1 MPAYEFTEM
10 ESVKTH
16 ARYRKEEEL
25 PKRLN
30 YWGYTKAFH
39 FAPKRA
45 YAATKDPVR
54 EFKDMVKTMHRLG
67 IEVLMEFYFPEGC
80 SPRYITE
87 CLQYWVQEY
96 HVDGFHV
103 RGVQGICNL
112 MATDPLFAD
121 TKLLNIYFPVEEI
134 YGKKN
139 LPKKRMVA
147 ECNDGFMIDVRRFLK
162 GDEESL
168 KAFAERMRRNPKGS
182 GLINY
187 IASHDGFTL
196 CDLVSYEERH
206 NEDNGEQN
214 RDGRVQNYSWNCGE
228 EGKSRKKKI
237 LELRNRQMKNAWC
250 MLLLSAG
257 TPMILAGDE
266 SEEIQTET
274 QQSEPDETDPEDTK
288 EKDQDLDEKAAQR
301 EKEKEKA
308 KDKKDSSKSEKDAM
322 SEQKFDERFEK
333 LVIDPEELEKS
344 FRFETVAKEYALAK
358 ADLKIYTAKNSH
370 ADVAGTLAKDGLCYI
385 LWKGKNWSYVESGN
399 VRGYVKNKNVLT
411 GEVVRVKVALKKEG
425 FMTLA
430 KAKID
435 PKENPAYASVKKT
448 IQETVVKRVNA
459 VAKENEL
466 NVREE
471 KSTDARVVGVIPQ
484 GGLCY
489 ILADQGQE
497 WCYVESGDVRG
508 FVKSE
513 LLLTGKEADAIVK
526 ATKRKNMTLA
536 TEEIRPEENRA
547 LYYTFTSTQKAH
559 SEKVKYLG
567 KFKLTAYCACQI
579 CCGEFANGIT
589 ASGTVPIQGQTV
601 AMYGVPF
608 GTKLIVDDVVYT
620 VEDRGTPYGHID
632 IYMVDHEAAAA
643 FGTREADVYLGK

>member
-1 MPAYEFTEM
+1 MKVETFQAMGAVPVKDGIVFSMERKNNEEASLLLYKKGSKEVIQEIPFPATNTIGDIVSVKAEKIASARYEYNFCIDGKVTLDPYAKVLIGTGKFGEEHPEGHEVRCAMIAGNYDWEDDRKPQIAYEDAVMYSFHVRGFTKQRYSGVRHKGTFLGITEKAEYFKELGINQIKLMPAYEFTEM

-266 SEEIQTET
+266 FCNSQLGNNNPYCLDNEISWLDWKGYKSGNSE
-274 QQSEPDETDPEDTK
+274 
-288 EKDQDLDEKAAQR
+288 
-301 EKEKEKA
+301 
-308 KDKKDSSKSEKDAM
+308 M
-322 SEQKFDERFEK
+322 
-333 LVIDPEELEKS
+333 
-344 FRFETVAKEYALAK
+344 FRFVKDLIAFRKKHKILHMGQELSMTDSLSCGFPGISYHSSSAWYGELDGQNRKIGVMYCGKYADEDEL
-358 ADLKIYTAKNSH
+358 IYIAYNMHWMEHTFALP
-370 ADVAGTLAKDGLCYI
+370 ALPG
-385 LWKGKNWSYVESGN
+385 
-399 VRGYVKNKNVLT
+399 GYRWN
-411 GEVVRVKVALKKEG
+411 VALDTSEGILEEDKWRLLPDSRQVQVSSRTVIVLIGRKHKDVKESNR
-425 FMTLA
+425 TLHNHH
-430 KAKID
+430 KA
-435 PKENPAYASVKKT
+435 
-448 IQETVVKRVNA
+448 
-459 VAKENEL
+459 
-466 NVREE
+466 
-471 KSTDARVVGVIPQ
+471 
-484 GGLCY
+484 
-489 ILADQGQE
+489 
-497 WCYVESGDVRG
+497 
-508 FVKSE
+508 
-513 LLLTGKEADAIVK
+513 
-526 ATKRKNMTLA
+526 
-536 TEEIRPEENRA
+536 
-547 LYYTFTSTQKAH
+547 
-559 SEKVKYLG
+559 
-567 KFKLTAYCACQI
+567 
-579 CCGEFANGIT
+579 
-589 ASGTVPIQGQTV
+589 
-601 AMYGVPF
+601 
-608 GTKLIVDDVVYT
+608 
-620 VEDRGTPYGHID
+620 
-632 IYMVDHEAAAA
+632 
-643 FGTREADVYLGK
+643 

>member
-1 MPAYEFTEM
+1 MDPYAKVLIGTGKFGEEHPEGHEVRCAMIAGNYDWEDDRKPQITYEDAVMYSFHVRGFTKQRYSGVRHKGTFLGITEKAEYFKELGINQIKLMPAYEFTEM

-266 SEEIQTET
+266 FCNSQLGNNNPYCLDNEISWLDWKVYKSGNSE
-274 QQSEPDETDPEDTK
+274 
-288 EKDQDLDEKAAQR
+288 
-301 EKEKEKA
+301 
-308 KDKKDSSKSEKDAM
+308 M
-322 SEQKFDERFEK
+322 
-333 LVIDPEELEKS
+333 
-344 FRFETVAKEYALAK
+344 FRFVKDLIAFRKKHKILHMGQELSMTDSLSCGFPGISYHSSSAWYGELDGQNRKIGVMYCGKYADEDEL
-358 ADLKIYTAKNSH
+358 IYIAYNMHWMEHTFALP
-370 ADVAGTLAKDGLCYI
+370 ALPG
-385 LWKGKNWSYVESGN
+385 
-399 VRGYVKNKNVLT
+399 GYRWN
-411 GEVVRVKVALKKEG
+411 VALDTSEGILEEDKWRLLPDSRQVQVSSRTVIVLIGRKHKDVKESNR
-425 FMTLA
+425 TLHNHH
-430 KAKID
+430 KA
-435 PKENPAYASVKKT
+435 
-448 IQETVVKRVNA
+448 
-459 VAKENEL
+459 
-466 NVREE
+466 
-471 KSTDARVVGVIPQ
+471 
-484 GGLCY
+484 
-489 ILADQGQE
+489 
-497 WCYVESGDVRG
+497 
-508 FVKSE
+508 
-513 LLLTGKEADAIVK
+513 
-526 ATKRKNMTLA
+526 
-536 TEEIRPEENRA
+536 
-547 LYYTFTSTQKAH
+547 
-559 SEKVKYLG
+559 
-567 KFKLTAYCACQI
+567 
-579 CCGEFANGIT
+579 
-589 ASGTVPIQGQTV
+589 
-601 AMYGVPF
+601 
-608 GTKLIVDDVVYT
+608 
-620 VEDRGTPYGHID
+620 
-632 IYMVDHEAAAA
+632 
-643 FGTREADVYLGK
+643 

>member
-1 MPAYEFTEM
+1 MKVETFQAMGAVPVKDGIGFSMERKNNEEASLLLYKKGSKEVIQEIPFPATNTIGDIVCVKAEKIASARYEYNFCIDGKVTLDPYAKVLIGTGKFGEEHPEGHEVRCAMIAGNYDWEDDRKPQIAYEDAVMYSFHVRGFTKQRYSGVRHKGTFLGITEKAEYFKELGINQIKLMPAYEFAEM

-16 ARYRKEEEL
+16 ARYRKEEL

-266 SEEIQTET
+266 FCNSQLGNNNPYCLDNEISWLDWKGYKSGNSE
-274 QQSEPDETDPEDTK
+274 
-288 EKDQDLDEKAAQR
+288 
-301 EKEKEKA
+301 
-308 KDKKDSSKSEKDAM
+308 M
-322 SEQKFDERFEK
+322 
-333 LVIDPEELEKS
+333 
-344 FRFETVAKEYALAK
+344 FRFVKDLIAFRKKHKILHMGQELSMTDSLSCGFPGISYHSSSAWYGELDGQNRKIGVMYCGKYADEDEL
-358 ADLKIYTAKNSH
+358 IYIAYNMHWMEHTFALP
-370 ADVAGTLAKDGLCYI
+370 ALPG
-385 LWKGKNWSYVESGN
+385 
-399 VRGYVKNKNVLT
+399 GYRWN
-411 GEVVRVKVALKKEG
+411 VALDTSEGILEEDKWRLLPDSRQVQVSSRTVIVLIGRKHKDVKESNR
-425 FMTLA
+425 TLHNHH
-430 KAKID
+430 KA
-435 PKENPAYASVKKT
+435 
-448 IQETVVKRVNA
+448 
-459 VAKENEL
+459 
-466 NVREE
+466 
-471 KSTDARVVGVIPQ
+471 
-484 GGLCY
+484 
-489 ILADQGQE
+489 
-497 WCYVESGDVRG
+497 
-508 FVKSE
+508 
-513 LLLTGKEADAIVK
+513 
-526 ATKRKNMTLA
+526 
-536 TEEIRPEENRA
+536 
-547 LYYTFTSTQKAH
+547 
-559 SEKVKYLG
+559 
-567 KFKLTAYCACQI
+567 
-579 CCGEFANGIT
+579 
-589 ASGTVPIQGQTV
+589 
-601 AMYGVPF
+601 
-608 GTKLIVDDVVYT
+608 
-620 VEDRGTPYGHID
+620 
-632 IYMVDHEAAAA
+632 
-643 FGTREADVYLGK
+643 

>member
-1 MPAYEFTEM
+1 MKVETFQAMGAVPVKDGIVFSMERKNNEEASLLLYKKGSKEVIQEIPFPATNTIGDIVCVKAEKIASARYEYNFCIDGKVTLDPYAKVLIGTGKFGEEHPEGHEVRCAMIAGNYDWEDDRKPQIAYEDAVMYSFHVRGFTKQRYSGVRHKGTFLGITEKAVYFKELGINQIKLMPAYEFAEM

-266 SEEIQTET
+266 FCNSQLGNNNPYCLDNEISWLDWKGYKSGNSE
-274 QQSEPDETDPEDTK
+274 
-288 EKDQDLDEKAAQR
+288 
-301 EKEKEKA
+301 
-308 KDKKDSSKSEKDAM
+308 M
-322 SEQKFDERFEK
+322 
-333 LVIDPEELEKS
+333 
-344 FRFETVAKEYALAK
+344 FRFVKDLIAFRKKHKILHMGQELSMTDSLSCGFPGISYHSSSAWYGELDGQNRKIGVMYCGKYADEDEL
-358 ADLKIYTAKNSH
+358 IYIAYNMHWMEHTFALP
-370 ADVAGTLAKDGLCYI
+370 ALPG
-385 LWKGKNWSYVESGN
+385 
-399 VRGYVKNKNVLT
+399 GYRWN
-411 GEVVRVKVALKKEG
+411 VALDTSEGILEEDKWRLLPDSRQVQVSSRTVIVLIGRKHKDVKESNR
-425 FMTLA
+425 TLHNHH
-430 KAKID
+430 KA
-435 PKENPAYASVKKT
+435 
-448 IQETVVKRVNA
+448 
-459 VAKENEL
+459 
-466 NVREE
+466 
-471 KSTDARVVGVIPQ
+471 
-484 GGLCY
+484 
-489 ILADQGQE
+489 
-497 WCYVESGDVRG
+497 
-508 FVKSE
+508 
-513 LLLTGKEADAIVK
+513 
-526 ATKRKNMTLA
+526 
-536 TEEIRPEENRA
+536 
-547 LYYTFTSTQKAH
+547 
-559 SEKVKYLG
+559 
-567 KFKLTAYCACQI
+567 
-579 CCGEFANGIT
+579 
-589 ASGTVPIQGQTV
+589 
-601 AMYGVPF
+601 
-608 GTKLIVDDVVYT
+608 
-620 VEDRGTPYGHID
+620 
-632 IYMVDHEAAAA
+632 
-643 FGTREADVYLGK
+643 

>member
-1 MPAYEFTEM
+1 MKVETFQAMGAVPVKDGIVFSMERKNNEEASLLLYKKGSKEVIQEIPFPATNTIGDIVCVKAEKIASARYEYNFCIDGKVTLDPYAKVLIGTGKFGEEHPEGHEVRCAMIAGNYDWEDDRKPQIAYEDAVMYSFHVRGFTKQRYSGVRHKGTFLGITEKAEYFKELGINQIKLMPAYEFTEM

-187 IASHDGFTL
+187 IASHAGFTL

-266 SEEIQTET
+266 FCNSQLGNNNPYCLDNEISWLDWKGYKSGNSE
-274 QQSEPDETDPEDTK
+274 
-288 EKDQDLDEKAAQR
+288 
-301 EKEKEKA
+301 
-308 KDKKDSSKSEKDAM
+308 M
-322 SEQKFDERFEK
+322 
-333 LVIDPEELEKS
+333 
-344 FRFETVAKEYALAK
+344 FRFVKDLIAFRKKHKILHMGQELSMTDSLSCGFPGISYHSSSAWYGELDGQNRKIGVMYCGKYADEDEL
-358 ADLKIYTAKNSH
+358 IYIAYNMHWMEHTFALP
-370 ADVAGTLAKDGLCYI
+370 ALP
-385 LWKGKNWSYVESGN
+385 SGYRWN
-399 VRGYVKNKNVLT
+399 
-411 GEVVRVKVALKKEG
+411 VALDTSEGILEEDKWRLLPDSRQVQVSSRTVTVLIGRKHKDVKESNR
-425 FMTLA
+425 TLHNHH
-430 KAKID
+430 KA
-435 PKENPAYASVKKT
+435 
-448 IQETVVKRVNA
+448 
-459 VAKENEL
+459 
-466 NVREE
+466 
-471 KSTDARVVGVIPQ
+471 
-484 GGLCY
+484 
-489 ILADQGQE
+489 
-497 WCYVESGDVRG
+497 
-508 FVKSE
+508 
-513 LLLTGKEADAIVK
+513 
-526 ATKRKNMTLA
+526 
-536 TEEIRPEENRA
+536 
-547 LYYTFTSTQKAH
+547 
-559 SEKVKYLG
+559 
-567 KFKLTAYCACQI
+567 
-579 CCGEFANGIT
+579 
-589 ASGTVPIQGQTV
+589 
-601 AMYGVPF
+601 
-608 GTKLIVDDVVYT
+608 
-620 VEDRGTPYGHID
+620 
-632 IYMVDHEAAAA
+632 
-643 FGTREADVYLGK
+643 

>member
-1 MPAYEFTEM
+1 MKVETFQAMGAVPVKDGIVFSMERKNNEEASLLLYKKGSKEVIQEIPFPATNTIGDIVCVKAEKIASARYEYNFCIDGKVTLDPYAKVLIGTGKFGEEHPEGHEVRCAMIAGNYDWEDDRKPQIAYEDAVMYSFHVRGFTKQRYSGVRHKGTFLGITEKAEYFKELGINQIKLMPAYEFTEM

-16 ARYRKEEEL
+16 ARYRKKEEL

-80 SPRYITE
+80 NPRYITE

-266 SEEIQTET
+266 FCNSQLGNNNPYCLDNEISWLDWKGYKSGNSE
-274 QQSEPDETDPEDTK
+274 
-288 EKDQDLDEKAAQR
+288 
-301 EKEKEKA
+301 
-308 KDKKDSSKSEKDAM
+308 M
-322 SEQKFDERFEK
+322 
-333 LVIDPEELEKS
+333 
-344 FRFETVAKEYALAK
+344 FRFVKDLIAFRKKHKILHMGQELSMTDSLSCGFPGISYHSSSAWYGELDGQNRKIGVMYCGKYADEDEL
-358 ADLKIYTAKNSH
+358 IYIAYNMHWMEHTFALP
-370 ADVAGTLAKDGLCYI
+370 ALPG
-385 LWKGKNWSYVESGN
+385 
-399 VRGYVKNKNVLT
+399 GYRWN
-411 GEVVRVKVALKKEG
+411 VALDTSEGILEEDKWRLLPDSRQVQVSSRTVIVLIGRKHKDVKESNR
-425 FMTLA
+425 TLHNHH
-430 KAKID
+430 KA
-435 PKENPAYASVKKT
+435 
-448 IQETVVKRVNA
+448 
-459 VAKENEL
+459 
-466 NVREE
+466 
-471 KSTDARVVGVIPQ
+471 
-484 GGLCY
+484 
-489 ILADQGQE
+489 
-497 WCYVESGDVRG
+497 
-508 FVKSE
+508 
-513 LLLTGKEADAIVK
+513 
-526 ATKRKNMTLA
+526 
-536 TEEIRPEENRA
+536 
-547 LYYTFTSTQKAH
+547 
-559 SEKVKYLG
+559 
-567 KFKLTAYCACQI
+567 
-579 CCGEFANGIT
+579 
-589 ASGTVPIQGQTV
+589 
-601 AMYGVPF
+601 
-608 GTKLIVDDVVYT
+608 
-620 VEDRGTPYGHID
+620 
-632 IYMVDHEAAAA
+632 
-643 FGTREADVYLGK
+643 

>member
-1 MPAYEFTEM
+1 MKVETFQAMGAVPVKDGIVFSMERKNNEEASLLLYKKGSKEVIQEIPFPATNTIGDIVCVKAEKIASARYEYNFCIDEKVTLDPYAKVLIGTGKFGEEHPEGHEVRCAMIAGNYDWEDDRKPQIAYEDAVMYSFHVRGFTKQRYSGVRHKGTFLGITEKAEYFKELGINQIKLMPAYEFAEM

-182 GLINY
+182 GLIKY

-266 SEEIQTET
+266 FCNSQLGNNNPYCLDNEISWLDWKGYKSGNSE
-274 QQSEPDETDPEDTK
+274 
-288 EKDQDLDEKAAQR
+288 
-301 EKEKEKA
+301 
-308 KDKKDSSKSEKDAM
+308 M
-322 SEQKFDERFEK
+322 
-333 LVIDPEELEKS
+333 
-344 FRFETVAKEYALAK
+344 FRFVKDLIAFRKKHKILHMGQELSMTDSLSCGFPGISYHSSSAWYGELDGQNRKIGVMYCGKYADEDEL
-358 ADLKIYTAKNSH
+358 IYIAYNMHWMEHTFALP
-370 ADVAGTLAKDGLCYI
+370 ALPG
-385 LWKGKNWSYVESGN
+385 
-399 VRGYVKNKNVLT
+399 GYRWN
-411 GEVVRVKVALKKEG
+411 VALDTSEGILEEDKWRLLPDSRQVQVSSRTVIVLIGRKHKDVKESNR
-425 FMTLA
+425 TLHNHH
-430 KAKID
+430 KA
-435 PKENPAYASVKKT
+435 
-448 IQETVVKRVNA
+448 
-459 VAKENEL
+459 
-466 NVREE
+466 
-471 KSTDARVVGVIPQ
+471 
-484 GGLCY
+484 
-489 ILADQGQE
+489 
-497 WCYVESGDVRG
+497 
-508 FVKSE
+508 
-513 LLLTGKEADAIVK
+513 
-526 ATKRKNMTLA
+526 
-536 TEEIRPEENRA
+536 
-547 LYYTFTSTQKAH
+547 
-559 SEKVKYLG
+559 
-567 KFKLTAYCACQI
+567 
-579 CCGEFANGIT
+579 
-589 ASGTVPIQGQTV
+589 
-601 AMYGVPF
+601 
-608 GTKLIVDDVVYT
+608 
-620 VEDRGTPYGHID
+620 
-632 IYMVDHEAAAA
+632 
-643 FGTREADVYLGK
+643 

>member
-1 MPAYEFTEM
+1 MKVETFQAMGAVPVKDGIVFSMERKNNEEASLLLYKKGSKEVIQEIPFPATNTIGDIVCVKAEKIASARYEYNFCIDGKVTLDPYAKVLIGTGKFGEEHPEGHEVRCAMIAGNYDWEDDRKPQIAYEDAVMYSFHVRGFTKQRYSGVRHKGTFLGITEKAEYFKELGINQIKLMPSYEFTEM

-266 SEEIQTET
+266 FCNSQLGNNNPYCLDNEISWLDWKGYKSGNSE
-274 QQSEPDETDPEDTK
+274 
-288 EKDQDLDEKAAQR
+288 
-301 EKEKEKA
+301 
-308 KDKKDSSKSEKDAM
+308 M
-322 SEQKFDERFEK
+322 
-333 LVIDPEELEKS
+333 
-344 FRFETVAKEYALAK
+344 FRFVKDLIAFRKKHKILHMGQELSMTDSLSCGFPGISYHSSSAWYGELDGQNRKIGVMYCGKYADEDEL
-358 ADLKIYTAKNSH
+358 IYIAYNMHWMEHTFALP
-370 ADVAGTLAKDGLCYI
+370 ALPG
-385 LWKGKNWSYVESGN
+385 
-399 VRGYVKNKNVLT
+399 GYRWN
-411 GEVVRVKVALKKEG
+411 VALDTSEGILEEDKWRLLPDSRQVQVSSRTVIVLIGRKHKDVKESNR
-425 FMTLA
+425 TLHNHH
-430 KAKID
+430 KA
-435 PKENPAYASVKKT
+435 
-448 IQETVVKRVNA
+448 
-459 VAKENEL
+459 
-466 NVREE
+466 
-471 KSTDARVVGVIPQ
+471 
-484 GGLCY
+484 
-489 ILADQGQE
+489 
-497 WCYVESGDVRG
+497 
-508 FVKSE
+508 
-513 LLLTGKEADAIVK
+513 
-526 ATKRKNMTLA
+526 
-536 TEEIRPEENRA
+536 
-547 LYYTFTSTQKAH
+547 
-559 SEKVKYLG
+559 
-567 KFKLTAYCACQI
+567 
-579 CCGEFANGIT
+579 
-589 ASGTVPIQGQTV
+589 
-601 AMYGVPF
+601 
-608 GTKLIVDDVVYT
+608 
-620 VEDRGTPYGHID
+620 
-632 IYMVDHEAAAA
+632 
-643 FGTREADVYLGK
+643 

>member
-1 MPAYEFTEM
+1 MKVETFQAMGAVPVKDGIVFSMERKNNEEASLLLYKKGSKEVIQEIPFPATNTIGDIVCVKAEKIASARYEYNFCIDGKVTLDPYAKVLIGTGKFGKEHPEGHEVRCAMIAGNYDWEDDRKPQIAYEDAVMYSFHVRGFTKQRYSGVRHKGTFLGITEKAEYFKELGINQIKLMPAYEFAEM

-266 SEEIQTET
+266 FCNSQLGNNNPYCLDNEISWLDWKGYKSGNSE
-274 QQSEPDETDPEDTK
+274 
-288 EKDQDLDEKAAQR
+288 
-301 EKEKEKA
+301 
-308 KDKKDSSKSEKDAM
+308 M
-322 SEQKFDERFEK
+322 
-333 LVIDPEELEKS
+333 
-344 FRFETVAKEYALAK
+344 FRFVKDLIAFRKKHKILHMGQELSMTDSLSCGFPGISYHSSSAWYGELDGQNRKIGVMYCGKYADEDEL
-358 ADLKIYTAKNSH
+358 IYIAYNMHWMEHTFALP
-370 ADVAGTLAKDGLCYI
+370 ALP
-385 LWKGKNWSYVESGN
+385 SGYRWN
-399 VRGYVKNKNVLT
+399 
-411 GEVVRVKVALKKEG
+411 VALDTSEGILEEDKWRLLPDSRQVQVSSRTVTVLIGRKHKDVKESNR
-425 FMTLA
+425 TLHNHH
-430 KAKID
+430 KA
-435 PKENPAYASVKKT
+435 
-448 IQETVVKRVNA
+448 
-459 VAKENEL
+459 
-466 NVREE
+466 
-471 KSTDARVVGVIPQ
+471 
-484 GGLCY
+484 
-489 ILADQGQE
+489 
-497 WCYVESGDVRG
+497 
-508 FVKSE
+508 
-513 LLLTGKEADAIVK
+513 
-526 ATKRKNMTLA
+526 
-536 TEEIRPEENRA
+536 
-547 LYYTFTSTQKAH
+547 
-559 SEKVKYLG
+559 
-567 KFKLTAYCACQI
+567 
-579 CCGEFANGIT
+579 
-589 ASGTVPIQGQTV
+589 
-601 AMYGVPF
+601 
-608 GTKLIVDDVVYT
+608 
-620 VEDRGTPYGHID
+620 
-632 IYMVDHEAAAA
+632 
-643 FGTREADVYLGK
+643 

>member
-1 MPAYEFTEM
+1 MKVETFQAMGAVPVKDGIVFSMERKNNEEASLLLYKKGSKGVIQEIPFPATNTIGDIVCVKAEKIASARYEYNFCIDGKVTLDPYAKVLIGTGKFGEEHPEGHEVRCAMIAGNYDWEDDRKPQIAYEDAVMYSFHVRGFTKQRYSGVRHKGTFLGITEKAEYFKELGINQIKLMPAYEFAEM

-16 ARYRKEEEL
+16 ARYRKEEL

-266 SEEIQTET
+266 FCNSQLGNNNPYCLDNEISWLDWKGYKSGNSE
-274 QQSEPDETDPEDTK
+274 
-288 EKDQDLDEKAAQR
+288 
-301 EKEKEKA
+301 
-308 KDKKDSSKSEKDAM
+308 M
-322 SEQKFDERFEK
+322 
-333 LVIDPEELEKS
+333 
-344 FRFETVAKEYALAK
+344 FRFVKDLIAFRKKHKILHMGQELSMTDSLSCGFPGISYHSSSAWYGELDGQNRKIGVMYCGKYADEDEL
-358 ADLKIYTAKNSH
+358 IYIAYNMHWMEHTFALP
-370 ADVAGTLAKDGLCYI
+370 ALPG
-385 LWKGKNWSYVESGN
+385 
-399 VRGYVKNKNVLT
+399 GYRWN
-411 GEVVRVKVALKKEG
+411 VALDTSEGILEEDKWRLLPDSRQVQVSSRTVIVLIGRKHKDVKESNR
-425 FMTLA
+425 TLHNHH
-430 KAKID
+430 KA
-435 PKENPAYASVKKT
+435 
-448 IQETVVKRVNA
+448 
-459 VAKENEL
+459 
-466 NVREE
+466 
-471 KSTDARVVGVIPQ
+471 
-484 GGLCY
+484 
-489 ILADQGQE
+489 
-497 WCYVESGDVRG
+497 
-508 FVKSE
+508 
-513 LLLTGKEADAIVK
+513 
-526 ATKRKNMTLA
+526 
-536 TEEIRPEENRA
+536 
-547 LYYTFTSTQKAH
+547 
-559 SEKVKYLG
+559 
-567 KFKLTAYCACQI
+567 
-579 CCGEFANGIT
+579 
-589 ASGTVPIQGQTV
+589 
-601 AMYGVPF
+601 
-608 GTKLIVDDVVYT
+608 
-620 VEDRGTPYGHID
+620 
-632 IYMVDHEAAAA
+632 
-643 FGTREADVYLGK
+643 

>member
-1 MPAYEFTEM
+1 MKVETFQAMGAVPVKDGIVFSMERKNNEEASLLLYKKGSKEVIQEIPFPATNTIGDIVCVKAEKIASARYEYNFCIDGKVTLDPYAKVLVGTGKFGEEHPEGHEVRCAMISGNYDWEDDRKPQIAYEDAVMYSFHVRGFTKQRYSGVRHKGTFLGITEKAEYFKELGINQIKLMPAYEFTEM

-266 SEEIQTET
+266 FCNSQLGNNNPYCLDNEISWLDWKGYKSGNSE
-274 QQSEPDETDPEDTK
+274 
-288 EKDQDLDEKAAQR
+288 
-301 EKEKEKA
+301 
-308 KDKKDSSKSEKDAM
+308 M
-322 SEQKFDERFEK
+322 
-333 LVIDPEELEKS
+333 
-344 FRFETVAKEYALAK
+344 FRFVKDLIAFRKKHKILHMGQELSMTDSLSCGFPGISYHSSSAWYGELDGQNRKIGVMYCGKYADEDEL
-358 ADLKIYTAKNSH
+358 IYIAYNMHWMEHTFALP
-370 ADVAGTLAKDGLCYI
+370 ALPG
-385 LWKGKNWSYVESGN
+385 
-399 VRGYVKNKNVLT
+399 GYRWN
-411 GEVVRVKVALKKEG
+411 VALDTSEGILEEDKWRLLPDSRQVQVSSRTVTVLIGRKHKDVKESNR
-425 FMTLA
+425 TLHNHH
-430 KAKID
+430 KA
-435 PKENPAYASVKKT
+435 
-448 IQETVVKRVNA
+448 
-459 VAKENEL
+459 
-466 NVREE
+466 
-471 KSTDARVVGVIPQ
+471 
-484 GGLCY
+484 
-489 ILADQGQE
+489 
-497 WCYVESGDVRG
+497 
-508 FVKSE
+508 
-513 LLLTGKEADAIVK
+513 
-526 ATKRKNMTLA
+526 
-536 TEEIRPEENRA
+536 
-547 LYYTFTSTQKAH
+547 
-559 SEKVKYLG
+559 
-567 KFKLTAYCACQI
+567 
-579 CCGEFANGIT
+579 
-589 ASGTVPIQGQTV
+589 
-601 AMYGVPF
+601 
-608 GTKLIVDDVVYT
+608 
-620 VEDRGTPYGHID
+620 
-632 IYMVDHEAAAA
+632 
-643 FGTREADVYLGK
+643 

>member
-1 MPAYEFTEM
+1 MKVETFQAMGAVPVKDGIVFSMERKNNEEASLLLYKKGSKEVIQEIPFPATNTIGDIVCVKAEKIASARYEYNFCIDGKVTLDPYAKVLIGTGKFGEEHPEGHEVRCAMIAGNYDWEDDRKPQIAYEDAVMYSFHVRGFTKQRYSGVRHKGTFLGITEKAEYFKELGINQIKLMPAYEFTEM

-121 TKLLNIYFPVEEI
+121 TKLLNIYFQVEEI

-266 SEEIQTET
+266 FCNSQLGNNNPYCLDNEISWLDWKGYKSGNSE
-274 QQSEPDETDPEDTK
+274 
-288 EKDQDLDEKAAQR
+288 
-301 EKEKEKA
+301 
-308 KDKKDSSKSEKDAM
+308 M
-322 SEQKFDERFEK
+322 
-333 LVIDPEELEKS
+333 
-344 FRFETVAKEYALAK
+344 FRFVKDLIAFRKKHKILHMGQELSMTDSLSCGFPGISYHSSSAWYGELDGQNRKIGVMYCGKYADEDEL
-358 ADLKIYTAKNSH
+358 IYIAYNMHWMEHTFALP
-370 ADVAGTLAKDGLCYI
+370 ALPG
-385 LWKGKNWSYVESGN
+385 
-399 VRGYVKNKNVLT
+399 GYRWN
-411 GEVVRVKVALKKEG
+411 VALDTSEGILEEDKWRLLPDSRQVQVSSRTVIVLIGRKHKDVKESNR
-425 FMTLA
+425 TLHNHH
-430 KAKID
+430 KA
-435 PKENPAYASVKKT
+435 
-448 IQETVVKRVNA
+448 
-459 VAKENEL
+459 
-466 NVREE
+466 
-471 KSTDARVVGVIPQ
+471 
-484 GGLCY
+484 
-489 ILADQGQE
+489 
-497 WCYVESGDVRG
+497 
-508 FVKSE
+508 
-513 LLLTGKEADAIVK
+513 
-526 ATKRKNMTLA
+526 
-536 TEEIRPEENRA
+536 
-547 LYYTFTSTQKAH
+547 
-559 SEKVKYLG
+559 
-567 KFKLTAYCACQI
+567 
-579 CCGEFANGIT
+579 
-589 ASGTVPIQGQTV
+589 
-601 AMYGVPF
+601 
-608 GTKLIVDDVVYT
+608 
-620 VEDRGTPYGHID
+620 
-632 IYMVDHEAAAA
+632 
-643 FGTREADVYLGK
+643 

>member
-1 MPAYEFTEM
+1 MKVETFQAMGAVPVKDGIVFSMERKNNEEASLLLYKKGSKEVIQEIPFPATNTIGDIVCVKAEKIASARYEYNFCIDGKVTLDPYAKVLVGTGKFGEEHPEGHEVRCAMIAGNYDWEDDRKPQIAYEDAVMYSFHVRGFTKQRYSGVRHKGTFLGITEKAEYFKELGINQIKLMPAYEFTEM

-103 RGVQGICNL
+103 RGGQGICNL

-266 SEEIQTET
+266 FCNSQLGNNNPYCLDNEISWLDWKGYKSGNSE
-274 QQSEPDETDPEDTK
+274 
-288 EKDQDLDEKAAQR
+288 
-301 EKEKEKA
+301 
-308 KDKKDSSKSEKDAM
+308 M
-322 SEQKFDERFEK
+322 
-333 LVIDPEELEKS
+333 
-344 FRFETVAKEYALAK
+344 FRFVKDLIAFRKKHKILHMGQELSMTDSLSCGFPGISYHSSSAWYGELDGQNRKIGVMYCGKYADEDEL
-358 ADLKIYTAKNSH
+358 IYIAYNMHWMEHTFALP
-370 ADVAGTLAKDGLCYI
+370 ALPG
-385 LWKGKNWSYVESGN
+385 
-399 VRGYVKNKNVLT
+399 GYRWN
-411 GEVVRVKVALKKEG
+411 VALDTSEGILEEDKWRLLPDSRQVQVSSRTVIVLIGRKHKDVKESNR
-425 FMTLA
+425 TLHNHH
-430 KAKID
+430 KA
-435 PKENPAYASVKKT
+435 
-448 IQETVVKRVNA
+448 
-459 VAKENEL
+459 
-466 NVREE
+466 
-471 KSTDARVVGVIPQ
+471 
-484 GGLCY
+484 
-489 ILADQGQE
+489 
-497 WCYVESGDVRG
+497 
-508 FVKSE
+508 
-513 LLLTGKEADAIVK
+513 
-526 ATKRKNMTLA
+526 
-536 TEEIRPEENRA
+536 
-547 LYYTFTSTQKAH
+547 
-559 SEKVKYLG
+559 
-567 KFKLTAYCACQI
+567 
-579 CCGEFANGIT
+579 
-589 ASGTVPIQGQTV
+589 
-601 AMYGVPF
+601 
-608 GTKLIVDDVVYT
+608 
-620 VEDRGTPYGHID
+620 
-632 IYMVDHEAAAA
+632 
-643 FGTREADVYLGK
+643 

>member
-1 MPAYEFTEM
+1 MKVETFQAMGAVPVKDGIVFSMERKNNEEASLLLYKKGSKEVMQEIPFPATNTIGDIVCVKAEKIASARYEYNFCIDGKVTLDPYAKVLIGTGKFGEEHPEGHEVRCAMIAGNYDWEDDRKPQIAYEDAVMYSFHVRGFTKQRYSGVRHKGTFLGITEKAEYFKELGINQIKLMPAYEFIEM

-266 SEEIQTET
+266 FCNSQLGNNNPYCLDNEISWLDWKGYKSGNSE
-274 QQSEPDETDPEDTK
+274 
-288 EKDQDLDEKAAQR
+288 
-301 EKEKEKA
+301 
-308 KDKKDSSKSEKDAM
+308 M
-322 SEQKFDERFEK
+322 
-333 LVIDPEELEKS
+333 
-344 FRFETVAKEYALAK
+344 FRFVKDLIAFRKKHKILHMGQELSMTDSLSCGFPGISYHSSSAWYGELDGQNRKIGVMYCGKYADEDEL
-358 ADLKIYTAKNSH
+358 IYIAYNMHWMEHTFALP
-370 ADVAGTLAKDGLCYI
+370 ALPG
-385 LWKGKNWSYVESGN
+385 
-399 VRGYVKNKNVLT
+399 GYRWN
-411 GEVVRVKVALKKEG
+411 VALDTSEGILEEDKWRLLPDSRQVQVSSRTVIVLIGRKHKDVKESNR
-425 FMTLA
+425 TLHNHH
-430 KAKID
+430 KA
-435 PKENPAYASVKKT
+435 
-448 IQETVVKRVNA
+448 
-459 VAKENEL
+459 
-466 NVREE
+466 
-471 KSTDARVVGVIPQ
+471 
-484 GGLCY
+484 
-489 ILADQGQE
+489 
-497 WCYVESGDVRG
+497 
-508 FVKSE
+508 
-513 LLLTGKEADAIVK
+513 
-526 ATKRKNMTLA
+526 
-536 TEEIRPEENRA
+536 
-547 LYYTFTSTQKAH
+547 
-559 SEKVKYLG
+559 
-567 KFKLTAYCACQI
+567 
-579 CCGEFANGIT
+579 
-589 ASGTVPIQGQTV
+589 
-601 AMYGVPF
+601 
-608 GTKLIVDDVVYT
+608 
-620 VEDRGTPYGHID
+620 
-632 IYMVDHEAAAA
+632 
-643 FGTREADVYLGK
+643 

>member
-1 MPAYEFTEM
+1 MKVETFQAMGAVPVKDGIVFSMERKNNEEASLLLYKKGSKEVIQEIPFPATNTIGDIVCVKAEKIASARYEYNFCIDGKVTLDPYAKVLIGTGKFGEEHPEGHEVRCAMIAGNYDWEDDRKPQIAYEDAVMYSFHVRGFTKQRYSGVRHKGTFLGITEKAEYFKELGINQIKLMPAYEFAEM

-257 TPMILAGDE
+257 PPMILAGDE
-266 SEEIQTET
+266 FCNSQLGNNNPYCLDNEISWLDWKGYKSGNSE
-274 QQSEPDETDPEDTK
+274 
-288 EKDQDLDEKAAQR
+288 
-301 EKEKEKA
+301 
-308 KDKKDSSKSEKDAM
+308 M
-322 SEQKFDERFEK
+322 
-333 LVIDPEELEKS
+333 
-344 FRFETVAKEYALAK
+344 FRFVKDLIAFRKKHKILHMGQELSMTDSLSCGFPGISYHSSSAWYGELDGQNRKIGVMYCGKYADEDEL
-358 ADLKIYTAKNSH
+358 IYIAYNMHWMEHTFALP
-370 ADVAGTLAKDGLCYI
+370 ALPG
-385 LWKGKNWSYVESGN
+385 
-399 VRGYVKNKNVLT
+399 GYRWN
-411 GEVVRVKVALKKEG
+411 VALDTSEGILEEDKWRLLPDSRQVQVSSRTVIVLIGRKHKDVKESNR
-425 FMTLA
+425 TLHNHH
-430 KAKID
+430 KA
-435 PKENPAYASVKKT
+435 
-448 IQETVVKRVNA
+448 
-459 VAKENEL
+459 
-466 NVREE
+466 
-471 KSTDARVVGVIPQ
+471 
-484 GGLCY
+484 
-489 ILADQGQE
+489 
-497 WCYVESGDVRG
+497 
-508 FVKSE
+508 
-513 LLLTGKEADAIVK
+513 
-526 ATKRKNMTLA
+526 
-536 TEEIRPEENRA
+536 
-547 LYYTFTSTQKAH
+547 
-559 SEKVKYLG
+559 
-567 KFKLTAYCACQI
+567 
-579 CCGEFANGIT
+579 
-589 ASGTVPIQGQTV
+589 
-601 AMYGVPF
+601 
-608 GTKLIVDDVVYT
+608 
-620 VEDRGTPYGHID
+620 
-632 IYMVDHEAAAA
+632 
-643 FGTREADVYLGK
+643 

>member
-1 MPAYEFTEM
+1 MKVETFQAMGAVPVKDGIVFSMERKNNEEASLLLYKKGSKEVIQEIPFSATNTIGDIVCVKAEKIASARYEYNFCIDGKVTLDPYAKVLIGTGKFGEEHPEGHEVRCAMIAGNYDWEDDRKPQIAYEDAVMYSFHVRGFTKQRYSGVRHKGTFLGITEKAEYFKELGINQIKLMPAYEFTEM

-54 EFKDMVKTMHRLG
+54 EFKDMVKTMHRIG

-266 SEEIQTET
+266 FCNSQLGNNNPYCLDNEISWLDWKGYKSGNSE
-274 QQSEPDETDPEDTK
+274 
-288 EKDQDLDEKAAQR
+288 
-301 EKEKEKA
+301 
-308 KDKKDSSKSEKDAM
+308 M
-322 SEQKFDERFEK
+322 
-333 LVIDPEELEKS
+333 
-344 FRFETVAKEYALAK
+344 FRFVKDLIAFRKKHKILHMGQELSMTDSLSCGFPGISYHSSSAWYGELDGQNRKIGVMYCGKYADEDEL
-358 ADLKIYTAKNSH
+358 IYIAYNMH
-370 ADVAGTLAKDGLCYI
+370 WMEHIFALPALPG
-385 LWKGKNWSYVESGN
+385 
-399 VRGYVKNKNVLT
+399 GYRWN
-411 GEVVRVKVALKKEG
+411 VALDTSEGILEEDKWRLLPDSRQVQVSSRTVIVLIGRKHKDVKESNR
-425 FMTLA
+425 TLHNHH
-430 KAKID
+430 KA
-435 PKENPAYASVKKT
+435 
-448 IQETVVKRVNA
+448 
-459 VAKENEL
+459 
-466 NVREE
+466 
-471 KSTDARVVGVIPQ
+471 
-484 GGLCY
+484 
-489 ILADQGQE
+489 
-497 WCYVESGDVRG
+497 
-508 FVKSE
+508 
-513 LLLTGKEADAIVK
+513 
-526 ATKRKNMTLA
+526 
-536 TEEIRPEENRA
+536 
-547 LYYTFTSTQKAH
+547 
-559 SEKVKYLG
+559 
-567 KFKLTAYCACQI
+567 
-579 CCGEFANGIT
+579 
-589 ASGTVPIQGQTV
+589 
-601 AMYGVPF
+601 
-608 GTKLIVDDVVYT
+608 
-620 VEDRGTPYGHID
+620 
-632 IYMVDHEAAAA
+632 
-643 FGTREADVYLGK
+643 

>member
-1 MPAYEFTEM
+1 MKVETFQAMGAVPVKDGIVFSMERKNNEEASLLLYKKGSKEVIQEIPFPATNTIGDIVCVKAEKIASARYEYNFCIDGKVTLDPYAKVLIGTGKFGEEHPEGHEVRCAMIAGNYDWEDDRKPQIAYEDAVMYSFHVRGFTKQRYSGVRHKGTFLGITEKAEYFKELGINQIKLMPAYEFTEM

-16 ARYRKEEEL
+16 ARYRKKEEL

-80 SPRYITE
+80 NPRYITE

-266 SEEIQTET
+266 FCNSQLGNNNPYCLDNEISWLDWKGYKSGNSE
-274 QQSEPDETDPEDTK
+274 
-288 EKDQDLDEKAAQR
+288 
-301 EKEKEKA
+301 
-308 KDKKDSSKSEKDAM
+308 M
-322 SEQKFDERFEK
+322 
-333 LVIDPEELEKS
+333 
-344 FRFETVAKEYALAK
+344 FRFVKDLIAFRKKHKILHMGQELSMTDSLSCGFPGISYHSSSAWYGELDGQNRKIGVMYCGKYADEDEL
-358 ADLKIYTAKNSH
+358 IYIAYNMHWMEHTFALP
-370 ADVAGTLAKDGLCYI
+370 ALPG
-385 LWKGKNWSYVESGN
+385 
-399 VRGYVKNKNVLT
+399 GYRWN
-411 GEVVRVKVALKKEG
+411 VALDTSEGILEEDKWRLLPDSRQVQVSSTTVIVLIGRKHKDVKESNR
-425 FMTLA
+425 TLHNHH
-430 KAKID
+430 KA
-435 PKENPAYASVKKT
+435 
-448 IQETVVKRVNA
+448 
-459 VAKENEL
+459 
-466 NVREE
+466 
-471 KSTDARVVGVIPQ
+471 
-484 GGLCY
+484 
-489 ILADQGQE
+489 
-497 WCYVESGDVRG
+497 
-508 FVKSE
+508 
-513 LLLTGKEADAIVK
+513 
-526 ATKRKNMTLA
+526 
-536 TEEIRPEENRA
+536 
-547 LYYTFTSTQKAH
+547 
-559 SEKVKYLG
+559 
-567 KFKLTAYCACQI
+567 
-579 CCGEFANGIT
+579 
-589 ASGTVPIQGQTV
+589 
-601 AMYGVPF
+601 
-608 GTKLIVDDVVYT
+608 
-620 VEDRGTPYGHID
+620 
-632 IYMVDHEAAAA
+632 
-643 FGTREADVYLGK
+643 

>member
-1 MPAYEFTEM
+1 MKVETFQAMGAVPVKDGIVFSMERKNNEEASLLLYKKGSKEVIQEIPFPATNTIGDIVCVKAEKIASARYEYNFCIDGKVTLDPYAKVLIGTGKFGEEHPEGHEVRCAMIAGNYDWEDDRKPQIAYEDAVMYSFHVRGFTKQRYSGVRHKGTFLGITEKAEYFKELGINQIKLMPTYEFAEM

-266 SEEIQTET
+266 FCNSQLGNNNPYCLDNEISWLDWKGYKSGNSE
-274 QQSEPDETDPEDTK
+274 
-288 EKDQDLDEKAAQR
+288 
-301 EKEKEKA
+301 
-308 KDKKDSSKSEKDAM
+308 M
-322 SEQKFDERFEK
+322 
-333 LVIDPEELEKS
+333 
-344 FRFETVAKEYALAK
+344 FRFVKDLIAFRKKHKILHMGQELSMTDSLSCGFPGISYHSSSAWYGELDGQNRKIGVMYCGKYADEDEL
-358 ADLKIYTAKNSH
+358 IYIAYNMHWMEHTFALP
-370 ADVAGTLAKDGLCYI
+370 ALPG
-385 LWKGKNWSYVESGN
+385 
-399 VRGYVKNKNVLT
+399 GYRWN
-411 GEVVRVKVALKKEG
+411 VALDTSEGILEEDKWRLLPDSRQVQVSSRTVIVLIGRKHKDVKESNR
-425 FMTLA
+425 TLHNHH
-430 KAKID
+430 KA
-435 PKENPAYASVKKT
+435 
-448 IQETVVKRVNA
+448 
-459 VAKENEL
+459 
-466 NVREE
+466 
-471 KSTDARVVGVIPQ
+471 
-484 GGLCY
+484 
-489 ILADQGQE
+489 
-497 WCYVESGDVRG
+497 
-508 FVKSE
+508 
-513 LLLTGKEADAIVK
+513 
-526 ATKRKNMTLA
+526 
-536 TEEIRPEENRA
+536 
-547 LYYTFTSTQKAH
+547 
-559 SEKVKYLG
+559 
-567 KFKLTAYCACQI
+567 
-579 CCGEFANGIT
+579 
-589 ASGTVPIQGQTV
+589 
-601 AMYGVPF
+601 
-608 GTKLIVDDVVYT
+608 
-620 VEDRGTPYGHID
+620 
-632 IYMVDHEAAAA
+632 
-643 FGTREADVYLGK
+643 

>member
-1 MPAYEFTEM
+1 MKVETFQAMGAVPVKDGIVFSMERKNNEEASLLLYKKGSKEVIQEIPFPATNTIGDIVCVKAEKIASARYEYNFCIDGKVTLDPYAKVLIGTGKFGEEHPEGHEVRCAMIAGNYDWEDDRKPQIAYEDAVMYSFHVRGFTKQRYSGVRHKGNFLGITEKAEYFKELGINQIKLMPAYEFTEM

-266 SEEIQTET
+266 FCNSQLGNNNPYCLDNEISWLDWKGYKSGNSE
-274 QQSEPDETDPEDTK
+274 
-288 EKDQDLDEKAAQR
+288 
-301 EKEKEKA
+301 
-308 KDKKDSSKSEKDAM
+308 M
-322 SEQKFDERFEK
+322 
-333 LVIDPEELEKS
+333 
-344 FRFETVAKEYALAK
+344 FRFVKDLIAFRKKHKILHMGQELSMTDSLSCGFPGISYHSSSAWYGELDGQNRKIGVMYCGKYADEDEL
-358 ADLKIYTAKNSH
+358 IYIAYNMHWMEHTFALP
-370 ADVAGTLAKDGLCYI
+370 ALPG
-385 LWKGKNWSYVESGN
+385 
-399 VRGYVKNKNVLT
+399 GYRWN
-411 GEVVRVKVALKKEG
+411 VALDTSEG
-425 FMTLA
+425 
-430 KAKID
+430 
-435 PKENPAYASVKKT
+435 
-448 IQETVVKRVNA
+448 
-459 VAKENEL
+459 
-466 NVREE
+466 
-471 KSTDARVVGVIPQ
+471 
-484 GGLCY
+484 
-489 ILADQGQE
+489 ILE
-497 WCYVESGDVRG
+497 
-508 FVKSE
+508 
-513 LLLTGKEADAIVK
+513 
-526 ATKRKNMTLA
+526 
-536 TEEIRPEENRA
+536 
-547 LYYTFTSTQKAH
+547 
-559 SEKVKYLG
+559 
-567 KFKLTAYCACQI
+567 
-579 CCGEFANGIT
+579 
-589 ASGTVPIQGQTV
+589 
-601 AMYGVPF
+601 
-608 GTKLIVDDVVYT
+608 
-620 VEDRGTPYGHID
+620 EDRWRLLPDSRQVQVSSRTVTVLIGRKHK
-632 IYMVDHEAAAA
+632 
-643 FGTREADVYLGK
+643 DVKESNRTLHNHHKA

>member
-1 MPAYEFTEM
+1 MKVETFQAMGAVPVKDGIVFSMERKNNEEASLLLYKKGSKEVIQEIPFPATNTIGDIVCVKAEKIASARYEYNFCIDGKVTLDPYAKVLIGTGKFGEEHPEGHEVRCAMIAGNYDWEDDRKPQIAYEDAVMYSFHVRGFTKQRYSGVRHKGTFLGITEKAEYFKELGINQIKLMPAYEFIEM

-266 SEEIQTET
+266 FCNSQLGNNNPYCLDNEISWLDWKGYKSGNSE
-274 QQSEPDETDPEDTK
+274 
-288 EKDQDLDEKAAQR
+288 
-301 EKEKEKA
+301 
-308 KDKKDSSKSEKDAM
+308 M
-322 SEQKFDERFEK
+322 
-333 LVIDPEELEKS
+333 
-344 FRFETVAKEYALAK
+344 FRFVKDLIAFRKKHKILHMGQELSMTDSLSCGFPGISYHSSSAWYGELDGQNRKIGVMYCGKYADEDELIYIAYNMHWMEHTFALPALPGGYRWNVAL
-358 ADLKIYTAKNSH
+358 D
-370 ADVAGTLAKDGLCYI
+370 
-385 LWKGKNWSYVESGN
+385 
-399 VRGYVKNKNVLT
+399 T
-411 GEVVRVKVALKKEG
+411 GEGILEEDKWRLLPDSRQVQVSSRTVTVLIGRKHKDVKESNR
-425 FMTLA
+425 TLHNHH
-430 KAKID
+430 KA
-435 PKENPAYASVKKT
+435 
-448 IQETVVKRVNA
+448 
-459 VAKENEL
+459 
-466 NVREE
+466 
-471 KSTDARVVGVIPQ
+471 
-484 GGLCY
+484 
-489 ILADQGQE
+489 
-497 WCYVESGDVRG
+497 
-508 FVKSE
+508 
-513 LLLTGKEADAIVK
+513 
-526 ATKRKNMTLA
+526 
-536 TEEIRPEENRA
+536 
-547 LYYTFTSTQKAH
+547 
-559 SEKVKYLG
+559 
-567 KFKLTAYCACQI
+567 
-579 CCGEFANGIT
+579 
-589 ASGTVPIQGQTV
+589 
-601 AMYGVPF
+601 
-608 GTKLIVDDVVYT
+608 
-620 VEDRGTPYGHID
+620 
-632 IYMVDHEAAAA
+632 
-643 FGTREADVYLGK
+643 

>member
-1 MPAYEFTEM
+1 MKVETFQAMGAVPVKDGIVFSMERKNNEEASLLLYKKGSKEVIQEIPFPATNTIGDIVCVKAEKKASARYEYNFCIDGKVTLDPYAKVLIGTGKFGEEHPEGHEVRCAMIAGNYDWEDDRKPQIAYEDAVMYSFHVRGFTKQRYSGVRHKGTFLGITEKAEYFKELGINQIKLMPAYEFTEM

-54 EFKDMVKTMHRLG
+54 EFKDMVKTMHHLG

-266 SEEIQTET
+266 FCNSQLGNNNPYCLDNEISWLDWKGYKSGNSE
-274 QQSEPDETDPEDTK
+274 
-288 EKDQDLDEKAAQR
+288 
-301 EKEKEKA
+301 
-308 KDKKDSSKSEKDAM
+308 M
-322 SEQKFDERFEK
+322 
-333 LVIDPEELEKS
+333 
-344 FRFETVAKEYALAK
+344 FRFVKDLIAFRKKHKILHMGQELSMTDSLSCGFPGISYHSSSAWYGELDGQNRKIGVMYCGKYADEDEL
-358 ADLKIYTAKNSH
+358 IYIAYNMHWMEHTFALP
-370 ADVAGTLAKDGLCYI
+370 ALPG
-385 LWKGKNWSYVESGN
+385 
-399 VRGYVKNKNVLT
+399 GYRWN
-411 GEVVRVKVALKKEG
+411 VALDTSEGILEEDKWRLLPDSRQVQVSSRTVIVLIGRKHKDVKESNR
-425 FMTLA
+425 TLHNHH
-430 KAKID
+430 KA
-435 PKENPAYASVKKT
+435 
-448 IQETVVKRVNA
+448 
-459 VAKENEL
+459 
-466 NVREE
+466 
-471 KSTDARVVGVIPQ
+471 
-484 GGLCY
+484 
-489 ILADQGQE
+489 
-497 WCYVESGDVRG
+497 
-508 FVKSE
+508 
-513 LLLTGKEADAIVK
+513 
-526 ATKRKNMTLA
+526 
-536 TEEIRPEENRA
+536 
-547 LYYTFTSTQKAH
+547 
-559 SEKVKYLG
+559 
-567 KFKLTAYCACQI
+567 
-579 CCGEFANGIT
+579 
-589 ASGTVPIQGQTV
+589 
-601 AMYGVPF
+601 
-608 GTKLIVDDVVYT
+608 
-620 VEDRGTPYGHID
+620 
-632 IYMVDHEAAAA
+632 
-643 FGTREADVYLGK
+643 

>member
-1 MPAYEFTEM
+1 MKVETFQAMGAVPVKDGIVFSMERKHNEEASLLLYKKGSKEVIQEIPFPATNTIGDIVCVKAEKIASARYEYNFCIDGKVTLDPYAKVLIGTGKFGEEHPEGHEVRCAMIAGNYDWEDDRKPQIAYEDAVMYSFHVRGFTKQRYSGVRHKGTFLGITEKAEYFKELGINQIKLMPAYEFTEM

-121 TKLLNIYFPVEEI
+121 TKFLNIYFPVEEI

-266 SEEIQTET
+266 FCNSQLGNNNPYCLDNEISWLDWKGYKSGNSE
-274 QQSEPDETDPEDTK
+274 
-288 EKDQDLDEKAAQR
+288 
-301 EKEKEKA
+301 
-308 KDKKDSSKSEKDAM
+308 M
-322 SEQKFDERFEK
+322 
-333 LVIDPEELEKS
+333 
-344 FRFETVAKEYALAK
+344 FRF
-358 ADLKIYTAKNSH
+358 
-370 ADVAGTLAKDGLCYI
+370 
-385 LWKGKNWSYVESGN
+385 
-399 VRGYVKNKNVLT
+399 VKNLIAFRKKHKILHMGQELSMT
-411 GEVVRVKVALKKEG
+411 DSLSCGFPGISYHSSSAWYGELDGQNRKIGVMYCGKYADEDELIYIAYNMHWMEHTFALPALPGGYRWNVALDTSEGILEEDKWRLLPDSRQVQVSSRTVIVLIGRKHKDVKESNR
-425 FMTLA
+425 TLHNHH
-430 KAKID
+430 KA
-435 PKENPAYASVKKT
+435 
-448 IQETVVKRVNA
+448 
-459 VAKENEL
+459 
-466 NVREE
+466 
-471 KSTDARVVGVIPQ
+471 
-484 GGLCY
+484 
-489 ILADQGQE
+489 
-497 WCYVESGDVRG
+497 
-508 FVKSE
+508 
-513 LLLTGKEADAIVK
+513 
-526 ATKRKNMTLA
+526 
-536 TEEIRPEENRA
+536 
-547 LYYTFTSTQKAH
+547 
-559 SEKVKYLG
+559 
-567 KFKLTAYCACQI
+567 
-579 CCGEFANGIT
+579 
-589 ASGTVPIQGQTV
+589 
-601 AMYGVPF
+601 
-608 GTKLIVDDVVYT
+608 
-620 VEDRGTPYGHID
+620 
-632 IYMVDHEAAAA
+632 
-643 FGTREADVYLGK
+643 

>member
-1 MPAYEFTEM
+1 MKVETFQAMGAVPVKDGIVFSMERKNNEEASLLLYKKGSKEVIQEIPFPATNTIGDIVCVKAEKIASARYEYNFCIDGKVTLDPYAKVLIGTGKFGEEHPEGHEVRCAMIAGNYDWEDDRKPQIAYEDAVMYSFHVRGFTKQRYSGVRHKGTFLGITEKAEYFKELGINQIKLMPAYEFTEM

-67 IEVLMEFYFPEGC
+67 IEVLMEFYCPEGC

-266 SEEIQTET
+266 FCNSQLGNNNPYCLDNEISWLDWKGYKSGNSE
-274 QQSEPDETDPEDTK
+274 
-288 EKDQDLDEKAAQR
+288 
-301 EKEKEKA
+301 
-308 KDKKDSSKSEKDAM
+308 M
-322 SEQKFDERFEK
+322 
-333 LVIDPEELEKS
+333 
-344 FRFETVAKEYALAK
+344 FRFVKDLIAFRKKHKILHMGQELSMTDSLSCGFPGISYHSSSAWYGELDGQNRKIGVMYCGKYADEDEL
-358 ADLKIYTAKNSH
+358 IYIAYNMHWMEHTFALP
-370 ADVAGTLAKDGLCYI
+370 ALP
-385 LWKGKNWSYVESGN
+385 SGYRWN
-399 VRGYVKNKNVLT
+399 
-411 GEVVRVKVALKKEG
+411 VALDTSEGILEEDKWRLLPDSRQVQVSSRTVTVLIGRKHKDVKESNR
-425 FMTLA
+425 TLHNHH
-430 KAKID
+430 KA
-435 PKENPAYASVKKT
+435 
-448 IQETVVKRVNA
+448 
-459 VAKENEL
+459 
-466 NVREE
+466 
-471 KSTDARVVGVIPQ
+471 
-484 GGLCY
+484 
-489 ILADQGQE
+489 
-497 WCYVESGDVRG
+497 
-508 FVKSE
+508 
-513 LLLTGKEADAIVK
+513 
-526 ATKRKNMTLA
+526 
-536 TEEIRPEENRA
+536 
-547 LYYTFTSTQKAH
+547 
-559 SEKVKYLG
+559 
-567 KFKLTAYCACQI
+567 
-579 CCGEFANGIT
+579 
-589 ASGTVPIQGQTV
+589 
-601 AMYGVPF
+601 
-608 GTKLIVDDVVYT
+608 
-620 VEDRGTPYGHID
+620 
-632 IYMVDHEAAAA
+632 
-643 FGTREADVYLGK
+643 

>member
-1 MPAYEFTEM
+1 MKVETFQAMGAVPVKDGIVFSMERKNNEEASLLLYKKGSKEVIQEIPFPATNTIGDIVCVKAEKIASARYEYNFCIDGKVTLDPYAKVLIGTGKFGEEHPEGHEVRCAMIAGNYDWEDDRKPQIAYEDAVMYSFHVRGFTKQRYSGVRHKGTFLGITEKAEYFKELGINQIKLMPAYEFTEM

-80 SPRYITE
+80 SQRYITE

-266 SEEIQTET
+266 FCNSQLGNNNPYCLDNEISWLDWKGYKSGNSE
-274 QQSEPDETDPEDTK
+274 
-288 EKDQDLDEKAAQR
+288 
-301 EKEKEKA
+301 
-308 KDKKDSSKSEKDAM
+308 M
-322 SEQKFDERFEK
+322 
-333 LVIDPEELEKS
+333 
-344 FRFETVAKEYALAK
+344 FRFVKDLIAFRKKHKILHMGQELSMTDSLSCGFPGISYHSSSAWYGELDGQNRKIGVMYCGKYADEDEL
-358 ADLKIYTAKNSH
+358 IYIAYNMHWMEHTFALP
-370 ADVAGTLAKDGLCYI
+370 ALP
-385 LWKGKNWSYVESGN
+385 SGYRWN
-399 VRGYVKNKNVLT
+399 
-411 GEVVRVKVALKKEG
+411 VALDTSEGILEEDKWRLLPDSRQVQVSSRTVTVLIGRKHKDVKESNR
-425 FMTLA
+425 TLHNHH
-430 KAKID
+430 KA
-435 PKENPAYASVKKT
+435 
-448 IQETVVKRVNA
+448 
-459 VAKENEL
+459 
-466 NVREE
+466 
-471 KSTDARVVGVIPQ
+471 
-484 GGLCY
+484 
-489 ILADQGQE
+489 
-497 WCYVESGDVRG
+497 
-508 FVKSE
+508 
-513 LLLTGKEADAIVK
+513 
-526 ATKRKNMTLA
+526 
-536 TEEIRPEENRA
+536 
-547 LYYTFTSTQKAH
+547 
-559 SEKVKYLG
+559 
-567 KFKLTAYCACQI
+567 
-579 CCGEFANGIT
+579 
-589 ASGTVPIQGQTV
+589 
-601 AMYGVPF
+601 
-608 GTKLIVDDVVYT
+608 
-620 VEDRGTPYGHID
+620 
-632 IYMVDHEAAAA
+632 
-643 FGTREADVYLGK
+643 

>member
-1 MPAYEFTEM
+1 MKVETFQAMGAVPVKDGIVFSMERKNNEEASLLLYNKGSKEVIQEIPFPATNTIGDIVCVKAEKIASARYEYNFCIDGKVTLDPYAKVLIGTGKFGEEYPEGHEVRCAMIAGNYDWEDDRKPQIAYEDAVMYSFHVRGFTKQRYSGVRHKGTFLGITEKAEYFKELGINQIKLMPAYEFAEM

-266 SEEIQTET
+266 FCNSQLGNNNPYCLDNEISWLDWKGYKSGNSE
-274 QQSEPDETDPEDTK
+274 
-288 EKDQDLDEKAAQR
+288 
-301 EKEKEKA
+301 
-308 KDKKDSSKSEKDAM
+308 M
-322 SEQKFDERFEK
+322 
-333 LVIDPEELEKS
+333 
-344 FRFETVAKEYALAK
+344 FRFVKDLIAFRKKHKILHMGQELSMTDSLSCGFPGISYHSSSAWYGELDGQNRKIGVMYCGKYADEDEL
-358 ADLKIYTAKNSH
+358 IYIAYNMHWMEHTFALP
-370 ADVAGTLAKDGLCYI
+370 ALPG
-385 LWKGKNWSYVESGN
+385 
-399 VRGYVKNKNVLT
+399 GYRWN
-411 GEVVRVKVALKKEG
+411 VALDTSEGILEEDKWRLLPDSRQVQVSSRTVIVLIGRKHKDVKESNR
-425 FMTLA
+425 TLHNHH
-430 KAKID
+430 KA
-435 PKENPAYASVKKT
+435 
-448 IQETVVKRVNA
+448 
-459 VAKENEL
+459 
-466 NVREE
+466 
-471 KSTDARVVGVIPQ
+471 
-484 GGLCY
+484 
-489 ILADQGQE
+489 
-497 WCYVESGDVRG
+497 
-508 FVKSE
+508 
-513 LLLTGKEADAIVK
+513 
-526 ATKRKNMTLA
+526 
-536 TEEIRPEENRA
+536 
-547 LYYTFTSTQKAH
+547 
-559 SEKVKYLG
+559 
-567 KFKLTAYCACQI
+567 
-579 CCGEFANGIT
+579 
-589 ASGTVPIQGQTV
+589 
-601 AMYGVPF
+601 
-608 GTKLIVDDVVYT
+608 
-620 VEDRGTPYGHID
+620 
-632 IYMVDHEAAAA
+632 
-643 FGTREADVYLGK
+643 

>member
-1 MPAYEFTEM
+1 MKVETFQAMGAVPVKDGIVFSMERKNNEEASLLLYKKGSKEVIQEIPFPATNTIGDIVCVKAEKIASARYEYNFCIDGKVTLDPYAKVLIGTGKFGEEHPEGHEVRCAMIAGNYDWEDDRKPQIAYEDAVMYSCHVRGFTKQRYSGVRHKGTFLGITEKAEYFKELGINQIKLMPAYEFAEM

-266 SEEIQTET
+266 FCNSQLGNNNPYCLDNEISWLDWKGYKSGNSE
-274 QQSEPDETDPEDTK
+274 
-288 EKDQDLDEKAAQR
+288 
-301 EKEKEKA
+301 
-308 KDKKDSSKSEKDAM
+308 M
-322 SEQKFDERFEK
+322 
-333 LVIDPEELEKS
+333 
-344 FRFETVAKEYALAK
+344 FRF
-358 ADLKIYTAKNSH
+358 
-370 ADVAGTLAKDGLCYI
+370 
-385 LWKGKNWSYVESGN
+385 
-399 VRGYVKNKNVLT
+399 VKNLIAFRKKHKILHMGQELSMT
-411 GEVVRVKVALKKEG
+411 DSLSCGFPGISYHSSSAWYGELDGQNRKIGVMYCGKYADEDELIYIAYNMHWMEHTFALPALPGGYRWNVALDTSEGILEEDKWRLLPDSRQVQVSSRTVIVLIGRKHKDVKESNR
-425 FMTLA
+425 TLHNHH
-430 KAKID
+430 KA
-435 PKENPAYASVKKT
+435 
-448 IQETVVKRVNA
+448 
-459 VAKENEL
+459 
-466 NVREE
+466 
-471 KSTDARVVGVIPQ
+471 
-484 GGLCY
+484 
-489 ILADQGQE
+489 
-497 WCYVESGDVRG
+497 
-508 FVKSE
+508 
-513 LLLTGKEADAIVK
+513 
-526 ATKRKNMTLA
+526 
-536 TEEIRPEENRA
+536 
-547 LYYTFTSTQKAH
+547 
-559 SEKVKYLG
+559 
-567 KFKLTAYCACQI
+567 
-579 CCGEFANGIT
+579 
-589 ASGTVPIQGQTV
+589 
-601 AMYGVPF
+601 
-608 GTKLIVDDVVYT
+608 
-620 VEDRGTPYGHID
+620 
-632 IYMVDHEAAAA
+632 
-643 FGTREADVYLGK
+643 

>member
-1 MPAYEFTEM
+1 MKVETFQAMGAVPVKDGIVFSMERKNNEEASLLLYKKGSKEVIQEIPFPATNTIGDIVCVKAEKIASARYEYNFCIDGKVTLDPYAKVLIGTGKFGEEHPEGHEVRCAMIAGNYDWEDDRKPQIAYEDAVMYSFHVRGFTKQRYSGVRHKGTFLGITEKAEYFKELGINQIKLMPAYEFTEM

-80 SPRYITE
+80 SLRYITE

-266 SEEIQTET
+266 FCNSQLGNNNPYCLDNEISWLDWKGYKSGNSE
-274 QQSEPDETDPEDTK
+274 
-288 EKDQDLDEKAAQR
+288 
-301 EKEKEKA
+301 
-308 KDKKDSSKSEKDAM
+308 M
-322 SEQKFDERFEK
+322 
-333 LVIDPEELEKS
+333 
-344 FRFETVAKEYALAK
+344 FRFVK
-358 ADLKIYTAKNSH
+358 DLIAFRKKHKILH
-370 ADVAGTLAKDGLCYI
+370 
-385 LWKGKNWSYVESGN
+385 
-399 VRGYVKNKNVLT
+399 
-411 GEVVRVKVALKKEG
+411 
-425 FMTLA
+425 M
-430 KAKID
+430 
-435 PKENPAYASVKKT
+435 
-448 IQETVVKRVNA
+448 
-459 VAKENEL
+459 
-466 NVREE
+466 
-471 KSTDARVVGVIPQ
+471 
-484 GGLCY
+484 
-489 ILADQGQE
+489 GQE
-497 WCYVESGDVRG
+497 LSMTDSLSCGFPGISYHSSSAWYGELDGQNRKIGVMYCGKYADEDELIYIAYNMHWMEHTFALPALPGGYRWNVTLDTSEGILEEDKWRLLPDSRQVQVSSRTVIVLIGRKHKDVKESNRT
-508 FVKSE
+508 
-513 LLLTGKEADAIVK
+513 LHNHHK
-526 ATKRKNMTLA
+526 A
-536 TEEIRPEENRA
+536 
-547 LYYTFTSTQKAH
+547 
-559 SEKVKYLG
+559 
-567 KFKLTAYCACQI
+567 
-579 CCGEFANGIT
+579 
-589 ASGTVPIQGQTV
+589 
-601 AMYGVPF
+601 
-608 GTKLIVDDVVYT
+608 
-620 VEDRGTPYGHID
+620 
-632 IYMVDHEAAAA
+632 
-643 FGTREADVYLGK
+643 

>member
-1 MPAYEFTEM
+1 MKVETFQAMGAVPVKDGIVFSMERKNNEEASLLLYKKGSKEVIQEIPFPATNTIGDIVCVKAEKIASARYEYNFCIDGKVTLDPYAKVLVGTGKFGEEHPEGHEVRCAMIAGNYDWEDDRKPQIAYEDAVMYSFHVRGFTKQRYSGVRHKGTFLGITEKAEYFKELGINQIKLMPAYEFTEM

-16 ARYRKEEEL
+16 ARYRKKEEL

-80 SPRYITE
+80 NPRYITE

-266 SEEIQTET
+266 FCNSQLGNNNPYCLDNEISWLDWKGYKSGNSE
-274 QQSEPDETDPEDTK
+274 
-288 EKDQDLDEKAAQR
+288 
-301 EKEKEKA
+301 
-308 KDKKDSSKSEKDAM
+308 M
-322 SEQKFDERFEK
+322 
-333 LVIDPEELEKS
+333 
-344 FRFETVAKEYALAK
+344 FRFVKDLIAFRKKHKILHMGQELSMTDSLSCGFPGISYHSSSAWYGELDGQNRKIGVMYCGKYADEDEL
-358 ADLKIYTAKNSH
+358 IYIAYNMHWMEHTFALP
-370 ADVAGTLAKDGLCYI
+370 ALPG
-385 LWKGKNWSYVESGN
+385 
-399 VRGYVKNKNVLT
+399 GYRWN
-411 GEVVRVKVALKKEG
+411 VALDTSEGILEEDKWRLLPDSRQVQVSSRTVIVLIGRKHKDVKESNR
-425 FMTLA
+425 TLHNHH
-430 KAKID
+430 KA
-435 PKENPAYASVKKT
+435 
-448 IQETVVKRVNA
+448 
-459 VAKENEL
+459 
-466 NVREE
+466 
-471 KSTDARVVGVIPQ
+471 
-484 GGLCY
+484 
-489 ILADQGQE
+489 
-497 WCYVESGDVRG
+497 
-508 FVKSE
+508 
-513 LLLTGKEADAIVK
+513 
-526 ATKRKNMTLA
+526 
-536 TEEIRPEENRA
+536 
-547 LYYTFTSTQKAH
+547 
-559 SEKVKYLG
+559 
-567 KFKLTAYCACQI
+567 
-579 CCGEFANGIT
+579 
-589 ASGTVPIQGQTV
+589 
-601 AMYGVPF
+601 
-608 GTKLIVDDVVYT
+608 
-620 VEDRGTPYGHID
+620 
-632 IYMVDHEAAAA
+632 
-643 FGTREADVYLGK
+643 

>member
-1 MPAYEFTEM
+1 MKVETFQAMGAVPVKDGIVFSMERKNNEEASLLLYKKGSKEVIQEIPFPATNTIGDIVCVKAEKIASARYEYNFCIDGKVTLDPYAKVLIGTGKFGEEHPEGHEVRCAMIVGNYDWEDDRKPQIAYEDAVMYSFHVRGFTKQRYSGVRHKGTFLGITEKAEYFKELGINQIKLMPAYEFTEM

-266 SEEIQTET
+266 FCNSQLGNNNPYCLDNEISWLDWKGYKSGNSE
-274 QQSEPDETDPEDTK
+274 
-288 EKDQDLDEKAAQR
+288 
-301 EKEKEKA
+301 
-308 KDKKDSSKSEKDAM
+308 M
-322 SEQKFDERFEK
+322 
-333 LVIDPEELEKS
+333 
-344 FRFETVAKEYALAK
+344 FRFVKDLIAFRKKHKILHMGQELSMTDSLSCGFPGISYHSSSAWYGELDGQNRKIGVMYCGKYADEDEL
-358 ADLKIYTAKNSH
+358 IYIAYNMHWMEHTFALP
-370 ADVAGTLAKDGLCYI
+370 ALP
-385 LWKGKNWSYVESGN
+385 SGYRWN
-399 VRGYVKNKNVLT
+399 
-411 GEVVRVKVALKKEG
+411 VALDTSEGILEEDKWRLLPDSRQVQVSSRTVIVLIGRKHKDVKESNR
-425 FMTLA
+425 TLHNHH
-430 KAKID
+430 KA
-435 PKENPAYASVKKT
+435 
-448 IQETVVKRVNA
+448 
-459 VAKENEL
+459 
-466 NVREE
+466 
-471 KSTDARVVGVIPQ
+471 
-484 GGLCY
+484 
-489 ILADQGQE
+489 
-497 WCYVESGDVRG
+497 
-508 FVKSE
+508 
-513 LLLTGKEADAIVK
+513 
-526 ATKRKNMTLA
+526 
-536 TEEIRPEENRA
+536 
-547 LYYTFTSTQKAH
+547 
-559 SEKVKYLG
+559 
-567 KFKLTAYCACQI
+567 
-579 CCGEFANGIT
+579 
-589 ASGTVPIQGQTV
+589 
-601 AMYGVPF
+601 
-608 GTKLIVDDVVYT
+608 
-620 VEDRGTPYGHID
+620 
-632 IYMVDHEAAAA
+632 
-643 FGTREADVYLGK
+643 

>member
-1 MPAYEFTEM
+1 MKVETFQAMGAVPVKDGIVFSMERKNNEEASLLLYKKGSKEVIQEIPFPATNTIGDIVCVKAEKIASARYEYNFCIDGKVTLDPYAKVLIGTGKFGEEHPEGHEVRCAMIAGNYDWEDDRKPQIAYEDAVMYSFHVRGFTKQRYSGVRHKGTFLGITEKAEYFKELGINQVKLMPAYEFTEM

-16 ARYRKEEEL
+16 ARYRKKEEL

-80 SPRYITE
+80 NPRYITE

-266 SEEIQTET
+266 FCNSQLGNNNPYCLDNEISWLDWKGYKSGNSE
-274 QQSEPDETDPEDTK
+274 
-288 EKDQDLDEKAAQR
+288 
-301 EKEKEKA
+301 
-308 KDKKDSSKSEKDAM
+308 M
-322 SEQKFDERFEK
+322 
-333 LVIDPEELEKS
+333 
-344 FRFETVAKEYALAK
+344 FRFVKDLIAFRKKHKILHMGQELSMTDSLSCGFPGISYHSSSAWYGELDGQNRKIGVMYCGKYADEDEL
-358 ADLKIYTAKNSH
+358 IYIAYNMHWMEHTFALP
-370 ADVAGTLAKDGLCYI
+370 ALPG
-385 LWKGKNWSYVESGN
+385 
-399 VRGYVKNKNVLT
+399 GYRWN
-411 GEVVRVKVALKKEG
+411 VALDTSEGILEEDKWRLLPDSRQVQVSSRTVIVLIGRKHKDVKESNR
-425 FMTLA
+425 TLHNHH
-430 KAKID
+430 KA
-435 PKENPAYASVKKT
+435 
-448 IQETVVKRVNA
+448 
-459 VAKENEL
+459 
-466 NVREE
+466 
-471 KSTDARVVGVIPQ
+471 
-484 GGLCY
+484 
-489 ILADQGQE
+489 
-497 WCYVESGDVRG
+497 
-508 FVKSE
+508 
-513 LLLTGKEADAIVK
+513 
-526 ATKRKNMTLA
+526 
-536 TEEIRPEENRA
+536 
-547 LYYTFTSTQKAH
+547 
-559 SEKVKYLG
+559 
-567 KFKLTAYCACQI
+567 
-579 CCGEFANGIT
+579 
-589 ASGTVPIQGQTV
+589 
-601 AMYGVPF
+601 
-608 GTKLIVDDVVYT
+608 
-620 VEDRGTPYGHID
+620 
-632 IYMVDHEAAAA
+632 
-643 FGTREADVYLGK
+643 